1 MEDKE
6 KHISSVAGVLLPMRP
21 IGCSEMSQIPFTLQ
35 WKPQKMHGIPIG
47 H

>member
-6 KHISSVAGVLLPMRP
+6 KHISSVAGVLVSMRP
-21 IGCSEMSQIPFTLQ
+21 IGCSEMSQISFPLQ
-35 WKPQKMHGIPIG
+35 WKPQKMHGIHIG

>member
-6 KHISSVAGVLLPMRP
+6 KHISNVTGVLVPVRT
-21 IGCSEMSQIPFTLQ
+21 IGCSEMSQISFTLQ
-35 WKPQKMHGIPIG
+35 WKPQKMHGIHIG